1 MRRERSG
8 GMAAGATLDEAEAGG
23 GAGTALAVFGVRIAA
38 AACAFVA
45 QVLMARLM
53 GGDEYGIFA
62 TVWVWTALLGH
73 ASTWGLSQ
81 AACRFLPTY
90 RATGMTGPE
99 HGFLAFGALFSL
111 AAAALLAGFGA
122 AVLWLVPG
130 LVAGAYAGPLLVA
143 ALVLP
148 LFALQDFCEGV
159 ARGRHWTLL
168 AVAPPYL
175 LRQGLIM
182 VLMLAAVGFGAP
194 AEATIAVACTLAAT
208 ALSLAVQ
215 AAILARRLWAERSAA
230 RALYPWRDWLR
241 AALPMALIDLAGSGF
256 NFVDVLV
263 LGFLL
268 PPAEVGAYFAATR
281 LLQFVVFVQYAA
293 SSVTAQRFA
302 EAQACGDR
310 AGLEALIRRW
320 SRLTL
325 LATLGT
331 GLAVVAGGPLLLGLF
346 GPDFRAALPLL
357 ALLVA
362 GHGLAAAFGPAEDLL
377 TMLGAER
384 ACAAVTIGLLVAAV
398 ILTLA
403 LVPLLGLIGAALAA
417 AVVTAGRG
425 GILALLAHR
434 RLGLLTPAFAR

>member
-1 MRRERSG
+1 
-8 GMAAGATLDEAEAGG
+8 MAAGASIGEAEAGG

-53 GGDEYGIFA
+53 GGAEYGIFA
-62 TVWVWTALLGH
+62 TIWVWTALLGH

-90 RATGMTGPE
+90 RAQGSAGPE
-99 HGFLAFGALFSL
+99 RGFLAFGAAFSL
-111 AAAALLAGFGA
+111 TAASALAGCGAAL
-122 AVLWLVPG
+122 LWLVPG
-130 LVAGAYAGPLLVA
+130 LISGDYSGAVLVA

-159 ARGRHWTLL
+159 ARGRNWTLL
-168 AVAPPYL
+168 AVVPPYL

-182 VLMLAAVGFGAP
+182 ALMLAAVGFGAP
-194 AEATIAVACTLAAT
+194 AEAAIAVACTLAAT
-208 ALSLAVQ
+208 ALSLAWQ
-215 AAILARRLWAERSAA
+215 AAILVRRLRAERHAA

-293 SSVTAQRFA
+293 SSVTAQAFA
-302 EAQACGDR
+302 AAQARGDR
-310 AGLEALIRRW
+310 AGLEALVRRW

-325 LATLGT
+325 AATVAT
-331 GLAVVAGGPLLLGLF
+331 GLAVVGAGPLLLGLF
-346 GPDFRAALPLL
+346 GPGFREALPLL

-362 GHGLAAAFGPAEDLL
+362 GHGLAAACGPAEDLL

-384 ACAAVTIGLLVAAV
+384 ACAAVTVALLAAAV
-398 ILTLA
+398 LLTLA
-403 LVPLLGLIGAALAA
+403 LVPAFGLAGAALAA
-417 AVVTAGRG
+417 AFVTAGRG
-425 GILALLAHR
+425 AVLADLAHR
-434 RLGLLTPAFAR
+434 RLGLPTLAFAR

>member
-1 MRRERSG
+1 
-8 GMAAGATLDEAEAGG
+8 MAAGMSLGGAEAGG

-53 GGDEYGIFA
+53 GGEEYGIFA

-90 RATGMTGPE
+90 RALGAGAPAS
-99 HGFLAFGALFSL
+99 GFLAFGAVFSL
-111 AAAALLAGFGA
+111 AAGAVLAGSGA
-122 AVLWLVPG
+122 AILWLVPG
-130 LVAGAYAGPLLVA
+130 LVGPAYAAPLMVA

-182 VLMLAAVGFGAP
+182 ALMLAAVGSGAP
-194 AEATIAVACTLAAT
+194 AEAAVAVTCTLAAT
-208 ALSLAVQ
+208 ALSLALQ
-215 AAILARRLWAERSAA
+215 AGFLLRRLWPERCPD

-302 EAQACGDR
+302 AAQAMGDR
-310 AGLEALIRRW
+310 AGLEALVRRW

-325 LATLGT
+325 AATLAT
-331 GLAVVAGGPLLLGLF
+331 GLAVVAAGPPLLGLF
-346 GPDFRAALPLL
+346 GPDFRAGLPLL
-357 ALLVA
+357 VILVA

-384 ACAAVTIGLLVAAV
+384 ACAAVTVGLLGAA
-398 ILTLA
+398 ILLTLA
-403 LVPLLGLIGAALAA
+403 LVPPLGLTGAALAA
-417 AVVTAGRG
+417 GLVTAGRG
-425 GILALLAHR
+425 AALALLAHR
-434 RLGLLTPAFAR
+434 HLGLLTPAFVR

>member
-1 MRRERSG
+1 RAQG
-8 GMAAGATLDEAEAGG
+8 AAG
-23 GAGTALAVFGVRIAA
+23 
-38 AACAFVA
+38 
-45 QVLMARLM
+45 
-53 GGDEYGIFA
+53 
-62 TVWVWTALLGH
+62 
-73 ASTWGLSQ
+73 
-81 AACRFLPTY
+81 
-90 RATGMTGPE
+90 PE
-99 HGFLAFGALFSL
+99 RGFLAFGALFSL
-111 AAAALLAGFGA
+111 AAAACLAGLGA
-122 AVLWLVPG
+122 ALLWFVPG
-130 LVAGAYAGPLLVA
+130 LVPGDYAGPLLVA

-159 ARGRHWTLL
+159 ARGRNWTLL

-182 VLMLAAVGFGAP
+182 ALMLAAVGFGAP
-194 AEATIAVACTLAAT
+194 AEAAIAVACTLAAT
-208 ALSLAVQ
+208 ALSLALQ
-215 AAILARRLWAERSAA
+215 AAILMRRLWEERSSV
-230 RALYPWRDWLR
+230 RPLYPYRDWLR

-281 LLQFVVFVQYAA
+281 LVQFVVFVQYAA

-302 EAQACGDR
+302 EAQARGDR
-310 AGLEALIRRW
+310 AGLETLVRRW

-325 LATLGT
+325 LATVTT
-331 GLAVVAGGPLLLGLF
+331 GLAVVAAGPLLLGLF

-362 GHGLAAAFGPAEDLL
+362 GHGLAAACGPAEDLL

-384 ACAAVTIGLLVAAV
+384 ACAAVTVGLLVAA
-398 ILTLA
+398 ILLTLA
-403 LVPLLGLIGAALAA
+403 LVPLLGLAGAALAA
-417 AVVTAGRG
+417 GLVTAGRG
-425 GILALLAHR
+425 VVLAVLAYR

>member
-1 MRRERSG
+1 
-8 GMAAGATLDEAEAGG
+8 MAAGASLGEAEAGA
-23 GAGTALAVFGVRIAA
+23 AGTALAVFGVRIAA

-62 TVWVWTALLGH
+62 TVWVWTALAGH

-90 RATGMTGPE
+90 RAQGAAGPAR
-99 HGFLAFGALFSL
+99 GFLAFGAAFSL
-111 AAAALLAGFGA
+111 AAAAALAGLGA
-122 AVLWLVPG
+122 ALVWLCPG
-130 LVAGAYAGPLLVA
+130 LVAAPYASPVLVA

-148 LFALQDFCEGV
+148 FFALQDFCEGV
-159 ARGRHWTLL
+159 ARGRDWTLL

-175 LRQGLIM
+175 LRQGLVM
-182 VLMLAAVGFGAP
+182 GLMLAAVGLGAP
-194 AEATIAVACTLAAT
+194 AEAATAAACTLAAT
-208 ALSLAVQ
+208 ALSLALQ
-215 AAILARRLWAERSAA
+215 AGILLRRLAAERRPD

-241 AALPMALIDLAGSGF
+241 ASLPMALIDLAGSGF

-293 SSVTAQRFA
+293 SAVTAQRFA
-302 EAQACGDR
+302 AAQARGDR
-310 AGLEALIRRW
+310 EGLCALVRRW

-325 LATLGT
+325 AATLAT
-331 GLAVVAGGPLLLGLF
+331 GLAVVAAGPLLLGLF
-346 GPDFRAALPLL
+346 GPDFQAALPLL
-357 ALLVA
+357 AILVA

-384 ACAAVTIGLLVAAV
+384 ACAAVTLVLLGTAVA
-398 ILTLA
+398 LA
-403 LVPLLGLIGAALAA
+403 LVLVPLLGLAGAALAA
-417 AVVTAGRG
+417 GLVTAGRG
-425 GILALLAHR
+425 AALALFAHR
-434 RLGLLTPAFAR
+434 RLGLVTPAFAR

>member
-1 MRRERSG
+1 
-8 GMAAGATLDEAEAGG
+8 MAAGASLGEAEAGG
-23 GAGTALAVFGVRIAA
+23 GAGTALAVFGVRIAS

-53 GGDEYGIFA
+53 GGAEYGVFA
-62 TVWVWTALLGH
+62 TIWVWTALLGH

-90 RATGMTGPE
+90 RAQGAHGPAR
-99 HGFLAFGALFSL
+99 GFLAFGAVFTL
-111 AAAALLAGFGA
+111 AAAAALAGIGA
-122 AVLWLVPG
+122 AAIWLLPD
-130 LVAGAYAGPLLVA
+130 LVATPYAAPALVA

-159 ARGRHWTLL
+159 ARGRNWTLL

-182 VLMLAAVGFGAP
+182 ALMLAAVGFGAP
-194 AEATIAVACTLAAT
+194 AQASVAVACTLAAT
-208 ALSLAVQ
+208 ALSLALQ
-215 AAILARRLWAERSAA
+215 AAILARRLRAERSPG
-230 RALYPWRDWLR
+230 RALYPYGDWLR
-241 AALPMALIDLAGSGF
+241 ASLPMALIDLAGSGF

-268 PPAEVGAYFAATR
+268 PPEEVGAYFAATR

-302 EAQACGDR
+302 EAQARGDR
-310 AGLEALIRRW
+310 AGLEALVRRW

-325 LATLGT
+325 LATLAT
-331 GLAVVAGGPLLLGLF
+331 GLAVVAAGPLLLGLF
-346 GPDFRAALPLL
+346 GPEFRAALPLL

-362 GHGLAAAFGPAEDLL
+362 GHGLAAACGPAEDLL

-384 ACAAVTIGLLVAAV
+384 ACAAVTVALLAAAV
-398 ILTLA
+398 VLTLA
-403 LVPLLGLIGAALAA
+403 LVPLLGIAGAALAA
-417 AVVTAGRG
+417 ALVTAGRG
-425 GILALLAHR
+425 GVLALLAHR
-434 RLGLLTPAFAR
+434 RLGLATSAFAR

>member
-1 MRRERSG
+1 
-8 GMAAGATLDEAEAGG
+8 MAAGASINETEAGG

-53 GGDEYGIFA
+53 GGEEYGIFA

-73 ASTWGLSQ
+73 GSTWGLSQ

-90 RATGMTGPE
+90 RAQGAAGPE
-99 HGFLAFGALFSL
+99 RGFLAFGAVFSL
-111 AAAALLAGFGA
+111 AAASLLAGLGA
-122 AVLWLVPG
+122 GLLWLHPG
-130 LVAGAYAGPLLVA
+130 LVAGAYAGPVLVA

-159 ARGRHWTLL
+159 ARGRNWTLL

-182 VLMLAAVGFGAP
+182 AFMLAAVGFGAP
-194 AEATIAVACTLAAT
+194 AEAAIAVACTLAAT

-215 AAILARRLWAERSAA
+215 AATLLRRLGRERKPA

-302 EAQACGDR
+302 EAQARGDR

-325 LATLGT
+325 LATLAT
-331 GLAVVAGGPLLLGLF
+331 GLAVVAAGPLLLGLF
-346 GPDFRAALPLL
+346 GPDFREALPLL

-384 ACAAVTIGLLVAAV
+384 ACAAVTVALLVAAV
-398 ILTLA
+398 LLTLV
-403 LVPLLGLIGAALAA
+403 LVPLLGLTGAALAA
-417 AVVTAGRG
+417 GLVTAGRG

-434 RLGLLTPAFAR
+434 RLGLLTPSFIPAFAR

>member
-1 MRRERSG
+1 
-8 GMAAGATLDEAEAGG
+8 MAAGASLGEAEAGG
-23 GAGTALAVFGVRIAA
+23 SAGTALAVFGVRIAA
-38 AACAFVA
+38 AGCAFVA

-53 GGDEYGIFA
+53 GGEEYGIFA
-62 TVWVWTALLGH
+62 TIWVWTALLGH

-90 RATGMTGPE
+90 RAQGAAGPE
-99 HGFLAFGALFSL
+99 RGFLVFGAVFSL
-111 AAAALLAGFGA
+111 AAAAILAAAGA
-122 AVLWLVPG
+122 GALWLRPG
-130 LVAGAYAGPLLVA
+130 LVGDAYRAPALIA

-159 ARGRHWTLL
+159 ARGRSWTLL

-182 VLMLAAVGFGAP
+182 ALMLAAVGFGAP
-194 AEATIAVACTLAAT
+194 AEAGIAVACTLAAT
-208 ALSLAVQ
+208 ALSLAIQ
-215 AAILARRLWAERSAA
+215 AGILVRRLWAERRPG
-230 RALYPWRDWLR
+230 RALYPRGEWLR

-302 EAQACGDR
+302 EAQARGDR
-310 AGLEALIRRW
+310 PGLEALVRRW

-325 LATLGT
+325 LATVAT
-331 GLAVVAGGPLLLGLF
+331 GLGVVGAGPLLLGLF
-346 GPDFRAALPLL
+346 GPEFRAALPLL
-357 ALLVA
+357 AMLVA
-362 GHGLAAAFGPAEDLL
+362 GHGLAAACGPAEDLL
-377 TMLGAER
+377 TMLGGER
-384 ACAAVTIGLLVAAV
+384 ACAAVTVGLLAVAV
-398 ILTLA
+398 LLTLA
-403 LVPLLGLIGAALAA
+403 LVPLLGLTGAALAA
-417 AVVTAGRG
+417 SLVTAGRG
-425 GILALLAHR
+425 AALALLAHR
-434 RLGLLTPAFAR
+434 RLGLLTPAFVR

>member
-1 MRRERSG
+1 
-8 GMAAGATLDEAEAGG
+8 MAAGAALGEAGG
-23 GAGTALAVFGVRIAA
+23 GAGTALAVFGVRIVA

-53 GGDEYGIFA
+53 GGTEYGVFA
-62 TVWVWTALLGH
+62 TIWVWTALMGH

-90 RATGMTGPE
+90 RATGAVGPE
-99 HGFLAFGALFSL
+99 RGFLAFGAVFSL
-111 AAAALLAGFGA
+111 TAASALAGFGA
-122 AVLWLVPG
+122 ALLWLVPG
-130 LVAGAYAGPLLVA
+130 LVAGNHAGPLLVA

-159 ARGRHWTLL
+159 ARGRNWTLL

-182 VLMLAAVGFGAP
+182 ALMLAAVAFGAP
-194 AEATIAVACTLAAT
+194 AEATVAVACTLAAT
-208 ALSLAVQ
+208 ALSLAMQ
-215 AAILARRLWAERSAA
+215 ATLLLRRLRAERPSA
-230 RALYPWRDWLR
+230 RARYPWRDWLR

-302 EAQACGDR
+302 AAQARGDR
-310 AGLEALIRRW
+310 AELETLVRRW
-320 SRLTL
+320 ARLTL
-325 LATLGT
+325 LATLAT
-331 GLAVVAGGPLLLGLF
+331 GLALVAAGPLLLGLF
-346 GPDFRAALPLL
+346 GPDFREALPLL

-362 GHGLAAAFGPAEDLL
+362 GHGLAAACGPAEDLL

-384 ACAAVTIGLLVAAV
+384 ACAAVTVALLVAAV
-398 ILTLA
+398 LLTLA
-403 LVPLLGLIGAALAA
+403 LVPPLGLTGAALAA
-417 AVVTAGRG
+417 ALVTAARG
-425 GILALLAHR
+425 GVLARLAYR
-434 RLGLLTPAFAR
+434 RLGLVTPAFAR

>member
-1 MRRERSG
+1 
-8 GMAAGATLDEAEAGG
+8 MAAGMSLGEAEAGG

-53 GGDEYGIFA
+53 GGEEYGIFA

-90 RATGMTGPE
+90 RATGAGGLAR
-99 HGFLAFGALFSL
+99 GFLAFGSLFSL
-111 AAAALLAGFGA
+111 AAGAVAAGLGAALL
-122 AVLWLVPG
+122 WCVPG
-130 LVAGAYAGPLLVA
+130 LVGPGYAAPLLVA

-159 ARGRHWTLL
+159 ARGRNWTLL

-182 VLMLAAVGFGAP
+182 ALMLAAVAVGAP
-194 AEATIAVACTLAAT
+194 AEAAVAVACTLAAT
-208 ALSLAVQ
+208 ALSLALQ
-215 AAILARRLWAERSAA
+215 AGLLLRRLRRERRPD
-230 RALYPWRDWLR
+230 RALYPFREWLR

-302 EAQACGDR
+302 EAQAKGDR
-310 AGLEALIRRW
+310 AGLEALVRRW

-325 LATLGT
+325 LATVGT
-331 GLAVVAGGPLLLGLF
+331 GLAVVAAGPLLLGMF
-346 GPDFRAALPLL
+346 GPEFRAALPLL
-357 ALLVA
+357 AILVA

-377 TMLGAER
+377 AMLGAER
-384 ACAAVTIGLLVAAV
+384 ACAAVTVALLGAAV

-403 LVPLLGLIGAALAA
+403 LVPLLGLTGAALAA
-417 AVVTAGRG
+417 CLVTAGRG
-425 GILALLAHR
+425 AALALLARR

>member
-1 MRRERSG
+1 
-8 GMAAGATLDEAEAGG
+8 MAAGASLGEAEAGG
-23 GAGTALAVFGVRIAA
+23 RAGTALAVFGVRIAA

-53 GGDEYGIFA
+53 GAGEYGIFA
-62 TVWVWTALLGH
+62 TIWVWTALLGH

-90 RATGMTGPE
+90 RAKEAGGPAR
-99 HGFLAFGALFSL
+99 GFLVFGAVFSL
-111 AAAALLAGFGA
+111 AAAAALAVIGA
-122 AVLWLVPG
+122 AVLWFVPG
-130 LVAGAYAGPLLVA
+130 LVTGAQTAAILVA

-159 ARGRHWTLL
+159 ARGRDWTLL

-182 VLMLAAVGFGAP
+182 GLMLAAVGIGAP
-194 AEATIAVACTLAAT
+194 AEASVAVACTLAAT
-208 ALSLAVQ
+208 ALSLAFQ
-215 AAILARRLWAERSAA
+215 AAILLRRLAAEARPT
-230 RALYPWRDWLR
+230 RALYPWRDWMR

-302 EAQACGDR
+302 GAQARGDR
-310 AGLEALIRRW
+310 AGLEALVRRW
-320 SRLTL
+320 SRLTF
-325 LATLGT
+325 LATLAT
-331 GLAVVAGGPLLLGLF
+331 GLAVVAAGPLLLGLF

-357 ALLVA
+357 AVLVA
-362 GHGLAAAFGPAEDLL
+362 GHGLAAACGPAEDLL

-384 ACAAVTIGLLVAAV
+384 ACAAVTVALLAAAV
-398 ILTLA
+398 LLTLA
-403 LVPLLGLIGAALAA
+403 LVPLLGLGGAALAA
-417 AVVTAGRG
+417 ALVTAGRG
-425 GILALLAHR
+425 GVLAVLAHR

>member
-1 MRRERSG
+1 
-8 GMAAGATLDEAEAGG
+8 MAAGATLGEAGG
-23 GAGTALAVFGVRIAA
+23 GAGPALAVFGVRITA

-53 GGDEYGIFA
+53 GGMEYGVFA
-62 TVWVWTALLGH
+62 TVWVWTALMGH

-90 RATGMTGPE
+90 RANGAAGPE
-99 HGFLAFGALFSL
+99 RGFLIFGTVFSL
-111 AAAALLAGFGA
+111 AAASVLAGLGA
-122 AVLWLVPG
+122 TLLWLAPG
-130 LVAGAYAGPLLVA
+130 LVAGNYAGPLLVA

-159 ARGRHWTLL
+159 ARGRNWTLL

-175 LRQGLIM
+175 LRQALIM
-182 VLMLAAVGFGAP
+182 ALMLGAVGFGAP
-194 AEATIAVACTLAAT
+194 AEAAVAVACTLAAT

-215 AAILARRLWAERSAA
+215 AALLIRRLRAERPSA
-230 RALYPWRDWLR
+230 RTLYPWRDWLR

-293 SSVTAQRFA
+293 SSVTAQAFA
-302 EAQACGDR
+302 AAQARGDR
-310 AGLEALIRRW
+310 AGLETLVRRW
-320 SRLTL
+320 ARLTL
-325 LATLGT
+325 LATLAT
-331 GLAVVAGGPLLLGLF
+331 GLALVAAGPLLLGLF
-346 GPDFRAALPLL
+346 GPDFREALPLL

-362 GHGLAAAFGPAEDLL
+362 GHGLAAACGPAEDLL

-384 ACAAVTIGLLVAAV
+384 ACAAVTVALLVAAV
-398 ILTLA
+398 LLTLA
-403 LVPLLGLIGAALAA
+403 LVPPLGLTGAALSASL
-417 AVVTAGRG
+417 VTAARG
-425 GILALLAHR
+425 LLLAILASR
-434 RLGLLTPAFAR
+434 RLGLVTPAFAR

>member
-1 MRRERSG
+1 
-8 GMAAGATLDEAEAGG
+8 MAAGMSLGEAEAAG

-53 GGDEYGIFA
+53 GGEEYGIFA

-90 RATGMTGPE
+90 RAQGAAGPAR
-99 HGFLAFGALFSL
+99 GFLAFGAVFSL
-111 AAAALLAGFGA
+111 AAGAVLAGLGAAL
-122 AVLWLVPG
+122 VWLVPG
-130 LVAGAYAGPLLVA
+130 LVGPAYAAPLLVA

-175 LRQGLIM
+175 LRQSLIM
-182 VLMLAAVGFGAP
+182 AAMLAAVALGAP
-194 AEATIAVACTLAAT
+194 AEAAVAVACTLAAT
-208 ALSLAVQ
+208 ALSLALQ
-215 AAILARRLWAERSAA
+215 AGLLLRRLRSERHPD

-256 NFVDVLV
+256 NFVDVLI

-302 EAQACGDR
+302 EAQAQGDR
-310 AGLEALIRRW
+310 AGLEALVRRW

-325 LATLGT
+325 AATLAT
-331 GLAVVAGGPLLLGLF
+331 GLAVVAAGPLLLGLF

-362 GHGLAAAFGPAEDLL
+362 GHGLAAVFGPAEDLL

-384 ACAAVTIGLLVAAV
+384 ACAAVTVALLAAAV

-403 LVPLLGLIGAALAA
+403 LVPVLGLTGAALAA
-417 AVVTAGRG
+417 GLVTAGRG
-425 GILALLAHR
+425 AALALLARR

>member
-1 MRRERSG
+1 
-8 GMAAGATLDEAEAGG
+8 MAAGASVSEAEAG

-53 GGDEYGIFA
+53 GAEEYGIFA
-62 TVWVWTALLGH
+62 AIWVWTALLGH

-90 RATGMTGPE
+90 RAQGAAGPE
-99 HGFLAFGALFSL
+99 RGFLAFGAAFSL
-111 AAAALLAGFGA
+111 AAASLLAGCGA
-122 AVLWLVPG
+122 ALLWLAPG
-130 LVAGAYAGPLLVA
+130 LVSGAYAGALLVA

-159 ARGRHWTLL
+159 ARGRNWTLL
-168 AVAPPYL
+168 AVVPPYL
-175 LRQGLIM
+175 LRQSLIM
-182 VLMLAAVGFGAP
+182 ALMLAAVGFGAP
-194 AEATIAVACTLAAT
+194 AQAAIAVACTLAAT
-208 ALSLAVQ
+208 ALSLALQ
-215 AAILARRLWAERSAA
+215 ASILVWRLRAGRHSS
-230 RALYPWRDWLR
+230 RALYPWRDWMR

-256 NFVDVLV
+256 NFIDVLV

-293 SSVTAQRFA
+293 SSVTAQAFA
-302 EAQACGDR
+302 AAQARGDR

-325 LATLGT
+325 LATVAT
-331 GLAVVAGGPLLLGLF
+331 GLAVVGAGPLLLGLF
-346 GPDFRAALPLL
+346 GPGFREALPLL

-362 GHGLAAAFGPAEDLL
+362 GHGLAAACGPAEDLL

-384 ACAAVTIGLLVAAV
+384 ACAAVTVALLAAA
-398 ILTLA
+398 ILLTLA
-403 LVPLLGLIGAALAA
+403 LVPAFGLAGAALAA
-417 AVVTAGRG
+417 ALVTAGRG
-425 GILALLAHR
+425 AVLADLAHR
-434 RLGLLTPAFAR
+434 RLGLLTLALVR

>member
-1 MRRERSG
+1 
-8 GMAAGATLDEAEAGG
+8 MAAGASLGEAEAGG

-53 GGDEYGIFA
+53 GGEEYGVFA
-62 TVWVWTALLGH
+62 TVWVWTALVGH

-81 AACRFLPTY
+81 AACRFLPAY
-90 RATGMTGPE
+90 RAQGAAGPAR
-99 HGFLAFGALFSL
+99 GFVAFGAVFSL
-111 AAAALLAGFGA
+111 MAASVLAGAGAALVWLA
-122 AVLWLVPG
+122 PG
-130 LVAGAYAGPLLVA
+130 LVGPSYAAPLLVA

-159 ARGRHWTLL
+159 ARACDWPLL

-182 VLMLAAVGFGAP
+182 ALMLVAVGVGAP
-194 AEATIAVACTLAAT
+194 AEAWVAVACTLAGT
-208 ALSLAVQ
+208 ALSLGLQ
-215 AAILARRLWAERSAA
+215 AGLLLRRLAREH
-230 RALYPWRDWLR
+230 RAGRAPRPWRDWLR

-268 PPAEVGAYFAATR
+268 PPAEVGTYFAATR

-293 SSVTAQRFA
+293 SAVTAQRFA
-302 EAQACGDR
+302 AAQARGDR
-310 AGLEALIRRW
+310 AGLEALVRRW
-320 SRLTL
+320 SRLTFA
-325 LATLGT
+325 ATLAT
-331 GLAVVAGGPLLLGLF
+331 GLAVVAAGPLLLGLF
-346 GPDFRAALPLL
+346 GAEFRAALPLL
-357 ALLVA
+357 AILVA

-384 ACAAVTIGLLVAAV
+384 ACAAVTVGLLGAAV
-398 ILTLA
+398 LLTAA
-403 LVPLLGLIGAALAA
+403 LVSVLGLAGAALAA
-417 AVVTAGRG
+417 CLVTALRG
-425 GILALLAHR
+425 GTLALLAQR
-434 RLGLLTPAFAR
+434 RLGLPTPAFAR